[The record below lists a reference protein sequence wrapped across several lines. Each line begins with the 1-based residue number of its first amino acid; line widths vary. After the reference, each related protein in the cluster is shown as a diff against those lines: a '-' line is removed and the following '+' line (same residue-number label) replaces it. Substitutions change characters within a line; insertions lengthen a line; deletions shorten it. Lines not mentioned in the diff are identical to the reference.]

1 MLHENKRNIQYFES
15 HSMHSLYKDMEN
27 WQNENHKR
35 FLSTD
40 IQKDGDM
47 FCCIALTNPGE
58 VVITNPEGNEHAW
71 VQYGRLKVDTT
82 SI

>member
-1 MLHENKRNIQYFES
+1 MLHENKRNIQYFENP
-15 HSMHSLYKDMEN
+15 SMRDLYKDMEN

-58 VVITNPEGNEHAW
+58 VYITDPRDGSYA
-71 VQYGRLKVDTT
+71 QLYYGSLCVRDTK
-82 SI
+82 

>member
-15 HSMHSLYKDMEN
+15 PSMHDLYKDMEN

-47 FCCIALTNPGE
+47 FCCIALTNPSE
-58 VVITNPEGNEHAW
+58 VVITNFRENDTAW
-71 VQYGRLKVDTT
+71 VGDGRLYVTMQQ
-82 SI
+82 